1 MAEQSPRFQLVSDD
15 DPVEAAPAQAPGQPA
30 LQRVSTDMLVM
41 ALRAL
46 SQRAI
51 VALAS
56 LQALILAGS
65 VFALFY
71 LTPNPNPQQLAALTI
86 YAGFVLTILWLTSR
100 RK

>member
-1 MAEQSPRFQLVSDD
+1 MAEPSPRFQLVSDD
-15 DPVEAAPAQAPGQPA
+15 DPVETAPAATPAQPA

-46 SQRAI
+46 SQRAV

-56 LQALILAGS
+56 LQALVMAGS

-71 LTPNPNPQQLAALTI
+71 LTPNPSLQQIGALTI
-86 YAGFVLTILWLTSR
+86 YSLFILAIMWLGR